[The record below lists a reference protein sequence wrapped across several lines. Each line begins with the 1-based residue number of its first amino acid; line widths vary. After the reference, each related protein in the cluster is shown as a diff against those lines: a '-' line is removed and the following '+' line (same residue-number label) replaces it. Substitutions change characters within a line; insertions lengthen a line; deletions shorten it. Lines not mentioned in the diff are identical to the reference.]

1 MKNLKRFLCVVLG
14 LMLCLVAVSF
24 GACDNEPK
32 ASDAV
37 DADVYAPDG
46 APALALAQLM
56 KEEMQFSGSVRY
68 HVVAATTIQTYVT
81 GEDPQ
86 AELCVIP
93 VNAAAQL
100 LGSGEKYVMLGT
112 VTHGNI
118 YILSNTEKTPLTADN
133 LDTLIG
139 KVVGSIQLTNVVGL
153 TLRLVLEQNDIAYTI
168 IEDVSQKKDDVV
180 NIINIPDPATMITGT
195 ANFDY
200 MVAAEPVVSTKTGAI
215 ATLEVVGDLQ
225 ELYGEGGYPQAVL
238 VAKADFAEKNE
249 QFIQDFIQAV
259 EENAA
264 WIMADSTESAT
275 IVDAVASH
283 LPEGSTPTFKTAN
296 LTKGVIENCAIR
308 FQSAIDSKE
317 EVKSFLSK
325 LSGVSNVQY
334 NVADSFF
341 YSA

>member
-118 YILSNTEKTPLTADN
+118 YIL
-133 LDTLIG
+133 
-139 KVVGSIQLTNVVGL
+139 
-153 TLRLVLEQNDIAYTI
+153 
-168 IEDVSQKKDDVV
+168 
-180 NIINIPDPATMITGT
+180 
-195 ANFDY
+195 
-200 MVAAEPVVSTKTGAI
+200 
-215 ATLEVVGDLQ
+215 
-225 ELYGEGGYPQAVL
+225 
-238 VAKADFAEKNE
+238 
-249 QFIQDFIQAV
+249 
-259 EENAA
+259 
-264 WIMADSTESAT
+264 
-275 IVDAVASH
+275 
-283 LPEGSTPTFKTAN
+283 
-296 LTKGVIENCAIR
+296 C
-308 FQSAIDSKE
+308 IDSFCNIHNFKI
-317 EVKSFLSK
+317 
-325 LSGVSNVQY
+325 
-334 NVADSFF
+334 
-341 YSA
+341 